1 MDDLLL
7 ECSIHLDGVPLKD
20 MRTFKCGHGFCIT
33 CINTLFNTGASS
45 FKCPTCRK
53 CIHREDALQIFL
65 TPHRSPTQH
74 TTQSSRGGSDVD
86 LTLLDDS
93 DLTVEG
99 ISRLRKKARAYATE
113 QKRLRHGYVQLKCQ
127 VMTVN
132 EERDAL
138 RVNYRALQ
146 QKDAALEAQHAA
158 LKSDCIKLK
167 NQRSKSRSTL
177 KDLLGMYDT
186 AASDAQRW
194 KESCKKAQADALAVL
209 KEKEIHDK
217 VMEKLAE
224 REREFKRCAHAT
236 KIAWQYELDKYKN
249 ECDALRQELSQLQNN
264 STNRRES
271 RKAVLVVDR
280 GVVDELQHAVM
291 ECLRPEGTAS
301 TLKETTW
308 VSQARRML
316 ARNSRQGQVME
327 KGHNTTI

>member
-1 MDDLLL
+1 LTSPSYL
-7 ECSIHLDGVPLKD
+7 
-20 MRTFKCGHGFCIT
+20 GHGFCIT

-93 DLTVEG
+93 DLIVES
-99 ISRLRKKARAYATE
+99 ISRLRKKARAYATD
-113 QKRLRHGYVQLKCQ
+113 QNRLRHGYAQLKCQ

-146 QKDAALEAQHAA
+146 QKDATLEAQHAA

-167 NQRSKSRSTL
+167 NQRSESRSTS
-177 KDLLGMYDT
+177 KDLLGMYET

-194 KESCKKAQADALAVL
+194 KESCKKAQADALAML

-236 KIAWQYELDKYKN
+236 KIAVGVHSCQPVSSMIFLLQWQYELDKYKN

-271 RKAVLVVDR
+271 RKVVLVVDR
-280 GVVDELQHAVM
+280 GVVDELQHAAV
-291 ECLRPEGTAS
+291 ECLRSEGTAS